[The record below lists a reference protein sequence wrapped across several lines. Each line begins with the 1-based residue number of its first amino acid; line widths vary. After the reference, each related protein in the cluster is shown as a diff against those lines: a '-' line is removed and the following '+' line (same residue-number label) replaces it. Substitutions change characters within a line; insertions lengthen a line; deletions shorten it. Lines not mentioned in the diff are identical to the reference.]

1 MTYTHTANQGS
12 DHGHE
17 LTGLAK
23 QIRVLDWESGMA
35 KSRATR
41 RDPRMPLLSASPGF
55 NEYMKHGWGDAS
67 RELRVEVGAAAAA
80 AAHRARLSAGLAQN
94 PAVVSCASLSPDCP
108 AGSASRK
115 NAVS

>member
-1 MTYTHTANQGS
+1 MTHAHTANHGS

-55 NEYMKHGWGDAS
+55 N
-67 RELRVEVGAAAAA
+67 V
-80 AAHRARLSAGLAQN
+80 
-94 PAVVSCASLSPDCP
+94 
-108 AGSASRK
+108 
-115 NAVS
+115 